1 MKLGRCPICHSN
13 IHLDQLVADET
24 GRQLLGIIS
33 KLGYR
38 MGPALV
44 AYLALFRPAK
54 QDLSNAKALAL
65 VTETL
70 ELCNNHAVLSEA
82 LQDTVSSIHSS
93 RINGQVKQ
101 LANHNYLK
109 KVLAAK
115 LATATVTATSSS
127 IELKHERP
135 ESKGETMAAFNAR
148 MQSYGGRTV
157 ASDDRN

>member
-24 GRQLLGIIS
+24 GRQLLGLIS

-54 QDLSNAKALAL
+54 QDLSNAKALTL

-70 ELCNNHAVLSEA
+70 ELSNNHAVLSEA
-82 LQDTVSSIHSS
+82 LHDTVSSIHSS

-101 LANHNYLK
+101 LVNHNYLR

-115 LATATVTATSSS
+115 LATVTVTATSSS

-157 ASDDRN
+157 KPDDRN

>member
-24 GRQLLGIIS
+24 GRQLLGLIS

-82 LQDTVSSIHSS
+82 LHDTVSSIHSS

-135 ESKGETMAAFNAR
+135 ESKGEAMAAFNER
-148 MQSYGGRTV
+148 MRSYGGRTV
-157 ASDDRN
+157 ATDDRN